1 MNKKVIWGAI
11 IVVCVLALYVLVT
24 NLVMVFKTKGD
35 FVTELNKAEKVDAI
49 VVLAAGVENGEPN
62 SVEKARLDKAVD
74 LYNRNIARTIIVAGG
89 SKEDKQDEATIMKNY
104 LAKKGVPQSAVKVS
118 YAGHST
124 YDILKK
130 VHDDYKVSKIFV
142 VTQKYH
148 MYRSLYIADKLGMTA
163 YGYEA
168 VSDDIS
174 FTTKVK
180 EILVRSKDF
189 IKVIF

>member
-49 VVLAAGVENGEPN
+49 VVIAAGVENGEPN

>member
-1 MNKKVIWGAI
+1 MNKKAIWG
-11 IVVCVLALYVLVT
+11 IVGVVLVLALYVLVT

-35 FVTELNKAEKVDAI
+35 IITDLSKAEKTDAI
-49 VVLAAGVENGEPN
+49 IVLSQGVENGNPG
-62 SVEKARLDKAVD
+62 SISKARLDKAAD
-74 LYNRNIARTIIVAGG
+74 LYNRNIASTIIVAGG
-89 SKEDKQDEATIMKNY
+89 SKEDKIDEPTIMKNY
-104 LAKKGVPQSAVKVS
+104 LVKKGIPESAVKVS

-124 YDILKK
+124 YDIIKK
-130 VHDDYKVSKIFV
+130 VHDDYKVNKVFV

-180 EILVRSKDF
+180 EIFARSKDF

>member
-11 IVVCVLALYVLVT
+11 IVVCILALYVLVT
-24 NLVMVFKTKGD
+24 NLEMVFKTKGD

-49 VVLAAGVENGEPN
+49 VVIAAGVENGEPN